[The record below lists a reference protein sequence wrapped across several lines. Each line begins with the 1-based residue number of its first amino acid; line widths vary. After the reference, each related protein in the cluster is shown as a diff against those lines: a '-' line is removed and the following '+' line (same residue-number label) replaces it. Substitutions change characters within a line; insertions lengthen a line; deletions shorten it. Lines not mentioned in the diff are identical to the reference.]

1 MNPDPNPI
9 LDALEDMCRQHCFTN
24 PVATLYKGE
33 SQVDI
38 TDSGALS
45 ANALALRVLA
55 EHGRFR
61 IVREYGRMV
70 AGYWPENDPKITGIC
85 LSQTHFYEKTQ

>member
-1 MNPDPNPI
+1 MNTKLVEPDPI

-24 PVATLYKGE
+24 PQERVYQGE

-70 AGYWPENDPKITGIC
+70 LGYWPENDPKIIAK
-85 LSQTHFYEKTQ
+85 SY